1 MKKVYLF
8 LLTGLMLF
16 ATTATAQVSTI
27 ADFFGKYRFTA
38 TMELFDSS
46 YAGQLSDDCDVVIEE
61 DANYIAKIVG
71 FAGSQN
77 QQNINAISTE
87 KEMLKVTNPN
97 TPQLWNGLYL
107 ANENGDYPYG
117 IYDSTAGE
125 WTVESYGPVYYTYD
139 PDTRLIEVPDFTV
152 VTCDHANSAATVV
165 AKFTNVKLTL
175 VELYNIEIA
184 DISGEWNFKA
194 GSGTWDTM
202 EKSVIPTE
210 FAISLVKSGDNNKN
224 YNATMTINGYNPFT
238 FAATFDGNS
247 LVLPY
252 DNLYLDEENGIR
264 FAPMYG
270 SATSGNIEFKSTS
283 EDKFSLYSGFSFAS
297 DTIGKASDEITD
309 SLYVNAKYHQW
320 YTAGVLSRPSEAP
333 AFSWEGTF
341 NVKVS
346 DASQDVIIAD
356 AASGVEWPA
365 EFQMVVQYW
374 EVIDAYYVTNLFGL
388 DLYNLNSGGLP
399 LVPGEDGKSAT
410 ITLNGGNYGVA
421 LLKSNGDGTYLAL
434 TNQNGVNTAPVTLTL
449 NEDGT
454 VTIEPVFV
462 QNYDFSTYSFTTPVV
477 FYQNMTAEKEGAE
490 EPAAFDWSG
499 TYALTSTVETD
510 DAATYPSSFYVTVT
524 YNETYDMYLLT
535 ELMGIDITSIN
546 YGGLLLS
553 PSEDGKSAT
562 LNTGYIQWI
571 EAGSIALKLRDVNG
585 TTSPIELTLN
595 DDGTVSA
602 SGFSVVAGAYGD
614 ESMNLTYALYSDVV
628 LEKGGTVVEPLA
640 PLSVVSVTPD
650 APVTSLSE
658 IVIEFSDEISGEFDI
673 MGMNQIYLGNR
684 GNGCEFSIDGTKLT
698 ITPFYAI
705 TAAGEYKLVIPSGLI
720 TRVADGSDVTMN
732 GEYVFTVEEAVEPEP
747 EIVYYRIKSKSQNKY
762 LNVESYNANN
772 ASGPKG
778 AVGLADYAESADQ
791 IFVIEEAENGKVY
804 LKSESGY
811 YIVCRQWNVDACD
824 NEKSPLGME
833 YISETEFYLLN
844 GSQYFKVGEVD
855 GQFGSYYPYC
865 DAPFGLVE
873 TWVLESAVP
882 TGIEDIVA
890 EGETVEGIFDLAGRK
905 LDEITVPGIYIIN
918 GKKVLVK

>member
-27 ADFFGKYRFTA
+27 ADLFGKYRFTA
-38 TMELFDSS
+38 TMELFDNS
-46 YAGQLSDDCDVVIEE
+46 YADQLSDDCDVVIEE
-61 DANYIAKIVG
+61 DVNYIAKIVG

-117 IYDSTAGE
+117 VWDSAAGE

-139 PDTRLIEVPDFTV
+139 PSTKLITVPDFTV
-152 VTCDHANSAATVV
+152 VTCDHVNSAATVV
-165 AKFTNVKLTL
+165 AKFTDVKMTL
-175 VELYNIEIA
+175 VEATLVEVA
-184 DISGEWNFKA
+184 DISGEWAFKA

-202 EKSVIPTE
+202 AESVIPTE
-210 FAISLVKSGDNNKN
+210 FALSLAKSGDNNKS
-224 YNATMTINGYNPFT
+224 YNATMTINGYSPFT
-238 FAATFDGNS
+238 FVATFDGNS

-320 YTAGVLSRPSEAP
+320 YTAGVLSRPSETP

-356 AASGVEWPA
+356 ATSGVEWPA

-388 DLYNLNSGGLP
+388 DLYNLNGGGLP

-462 QNYDFSTYSFTTPVV
+462 QNYDFSTSSFTTPVV
-477 FYQNMTAEKEGAE
+477 FYQNMTAEKEGVE
-490 EPAAFDWSG
+490 EPENPAFDWAG

-510 DAATYPSSFYVTVT
+510 DAEAFPSSFYVTVT
-524 YNETYDMYLLT
+524 YNEAYEMYLLT
-535 ELMGIDITSIN
+535 ELMGVDVTSIN
-546 YGGLLLS
+546 YGGMLLT

-585 TTSPIELTLN
+585 ATSAIELTLN

-602 SGFSVVAGAYGD
+602 PGFSVVAGAYGD

-628 LEKGGTVVEPLA
+628 LEKGG
-640 PLSVVSVTPD
+640 
-650 APVTSLSE
+650 
-658 IVIEFSDEISGEFDI
+658 IV
-673 MGMNQIYLGNR
+673 
-684 GNGCEFSIDGTKLT
+684 
-698 ITPFYAI
+698 
-705 TAAGEYKLVIPSGLI
+705 
-720 TRVADGSDVTMN
+720 
-732 GEYVFTVEEAVEPEP
+732 VEPEP
-747 EIVYYRIKSKSQNKY
+747 EPVDYTPTNTGTRTYTERNITSVDFSSSLHGEQSYSLSSDEQYQEY
-762 LNVESYNANN
+762 LDITTKE
-772 ASGPKG
+772 
-778 AVGLADYAESADQ
+778 Q
-791 IFVIEEAENGKVY
+791 CFVA
-804 LKSESGY
+804 
-811 YIVCRQWNVDACD
+811 
-824 NEKSPLGME
+824 
-833 YISETEFYLLN
+833 
-844 GSQYFKVGEVD
+844 
-855 GQFGSYYPYC
+855 
-865 DAPFGLVE
+865 AP
-873 TWVLESAVP
+873 
-882 TGIEDIVA
+882 
-890 EGETVEGIFDLAGRK
+890 GETVTLTVNTGGSWVHHYVYIDTDADGFTASIAEGSEYVPAGDLFAYSFYNNGGSSDEYGCYNSVGTSISGDDRNKPAVPSFAVPVEEGTYRMRIKQDWCSIDPNGDSDSNFGGTFSSYGGQIIDILLAVTTDTAIEDVLEGNFVEGIYDLTGRK
-905 LDEITVPGIYIIN
+905 IEEVSAPGIYIVN
-918 GKKVLVK
+918 GKKVLIK